1 MKTNKLL
8 IIIGL
13 LLPFMAYSQTT
24 SSKLKSL
31 SAQEFKKIIES
42 DSVVLF
48 DVRTKPEYDGGHIT
62 GSINVDINDPDF
74 STLVKSKSKGKQIA
88 LYCRSGNRSKLA
100 VTKLTDSKVVIYE
113 LNQGFLD
120 WQQSGF
126 PVKK

>member
-13 LLPFMAYSQTT
+13 LLPFMASSQNTQ
-24 SSKLKSL
+24 SKLKSL

-48 DVRTKPEYDGGHIT
+48 DVRTKPEYDGGHIS
-62 GSINVDINDPDF
+62 GSINIDVNDPDF
-74 STLVKSKSKGKQIA
+74 STLVKSKSKGKSIA
-88 LYCRSGNRSKLA
+88 LYCRSGNRSKFA
-100 VTKLTDSKVVIYE
+100 ITKLTDFKVIIYE
-113 LNQGFLD
+113 LNKGFMD

-126 PVKK
+126 PEKK